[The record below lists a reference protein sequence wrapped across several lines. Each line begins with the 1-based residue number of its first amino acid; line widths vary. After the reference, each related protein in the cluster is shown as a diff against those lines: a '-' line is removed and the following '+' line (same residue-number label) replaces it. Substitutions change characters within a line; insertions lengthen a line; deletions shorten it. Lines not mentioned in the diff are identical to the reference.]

1 MNVVH
6 AFHCAAGLVGIIVRD
21 SGVQCFA
28 ALHDII
34 QRAHCLFDRSAVVGS
49 VVVEN
54 VNVVEVHSLQ
64 RLVYACDEVFS
75 AAVVAVGS
83 LPHIVSGFCGDDK
96 LVAVLM
102 PVASDVFAKIALS
115 FTVWRSVVVRE
126 VEMCDSVVECR
137 AEYLLLCAERC
148 YVSEVVPKSERYCR
162 ELESASSASSVGH
175 FVVPCLCGSVG
186 NVLFV
191 AHFVILEF
199 FLHFITVS
207 QLRQGGGIIFCEFSI
222 FLCNTEKIM
231 V

>member
-1 MNVVH
+1 M
-6 AFHCAAGLVGIIVRD
+6 ASISSSSSF
-21 SGVQCFA
+21 
-28 ALHDII
+28 
-34 QRAHCLFDRSAVVGS
+34 
-49 VVVEN
+49 
-54 VNVVEVHSLQ
+54 
-64 RLVYACDEVFS
+64 
-75 AAVVAVGS
+75 
-83 LPHIVSGFCGDDK
+83 VSFM
-96 LVAVLM
+96 LSRFILL
-102 PVASDVFAKIALS
+102 SDWSILAMRYF
-115 FTVWRSVVVRE
+115 
-126 VEMCDSVVECR
+126 
-137 AEYLLLCAERC
+137 LLLCAERC